1 MLKTIDL
8 FSGVGGMSYGFEMAG
23 FQSLLAVEKEPNI
36 AKTYQL
42 NFPHSKVVNEDV
54 TNLKISES
62 LCEYGWKN
70 RCGVWWT
77 TMPRLF
83 SKR

>member
-54 TNLKISES
+54 TNLKIKVFANMV
-62 LCEYGWKN
+62 GKN